1 MVGHMVDVVVA
12 VGTEPVVGHMVD
24 VVVAVGTE
32 PVVGHMVVVVVEQPN
47 PPQPIEE
54 VRDCC

>member
-1 MVGHMVDVVVA
+1 MVDVVVA